1 MVRCGKFK
9 SWKRRDYLIF
19 VSRNAALLFMVGY
32 LFYGSWIGGLAC
44 TLLLG
49 FLLKLDYQE
58 FERVRQERLGMEFKE
73 ALLSLKSA
81 LRAGYAAENAIAET
95 EKDLKVIYG
104 NEGEIVREFRQIR
117 NELRMRV
124 PLERALE
131 NFGERTGV
139 EDIRDFAVIVRT
151 AKRSGGDLVAIMD
164 NTAEIIGEKIQV
176 YQDISTV
183 LAAKRLEWNVMTMV
197 PLGIICYMKISFP
210 DFLKVLYGSVS
221 GILIMTIALAAFAG
235 AYAMGRGILRIE
247 V

>member
-1 MVRCGKFK
+1 MSRLLKTLREKYEYPVDIEYTVNLGADGGFVVNLLQCRPLQVRISDQELEVPEISADDTYLRLRGASMGRSTRESVGRIVTVDPKAYYDCPYAKK
-9 SWKRRDYLIF
+9 SEAAAVIGEINRAG
-19 VSRNAALLFMVGY
+19 RNFGDAALLFVPGR
-32 LFYGSWIGGLAC
+32 IG
-44 TLLLG
+44 TSSPELG
-49 FLLKLDYQE
+49 VPVTFADISE
-58 FERVRQERLGMEFKE
+58 FRLICEISYSE
-73 ALLSLKSA
+73 
-81 LRAGYAAENAIAET
+81 AGY
-95 EKDLKVIYG
+95 
-104 NEGEIVREFRQIR
+104 
-117 NELRMRV
+117 
-124 PLERALE
+124 
-131 NFGERTGV
+131 
-139 EDIRDFAVIVRT
+139 
-151 AKRSGGDLVAIMD
+151 MD

>member
-1 MVRCGKFK
+1 
-9 SWKRRDYLIF
+9 
-19 VSRNAALLFMVGY
+19 MVGY

>member
-1 MVRCGKFK
+1 M
-9 SWKRRDYLIF
+9 
-19 VSRNAALLFMVGY
+19 
-32 LFYGSWIGGLAC
+32 FYGSWIGGLVC

-139 EDIRDFAVIVRT
+139 EDIRDFAVIFRT